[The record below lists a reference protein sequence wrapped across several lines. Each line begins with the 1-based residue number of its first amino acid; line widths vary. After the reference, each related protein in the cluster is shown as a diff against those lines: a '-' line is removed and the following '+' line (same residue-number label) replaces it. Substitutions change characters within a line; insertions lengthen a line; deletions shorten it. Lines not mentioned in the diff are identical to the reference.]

1 MADFVGFPQRPIGDR
16 RLTSPAKSIPL
27 GGPPVFVHAVPGR
40 RAVLADL
47 VPGALA
53 RDIALVVAGAGLTG
67 LAAQVSVPV
76 PASPVPMTGQTFAA
90 LLVGAALGWRR
101 GGASMLLYLVAGVAG
116 VPWFQGGSSGTPASL
131 GYVVGFVVAGSLV
144 GLLAARGGDRT
155 PLRTVGTMA
164 VGNVAIYACGVPWL
178 MAAAGIG
185 LDKALALGVAPF
197 LLGDTLKIALAAG
210 LLPAA
215 WSFAPRP

>member
-1 MADFVGFPQRPIGDR
+1 MSV
-16 RLTSPAKSIPL
+16 L
-27 GGPPVFVHAVPGR
+27 AVPGR

-67 LAAQVSVPV
+67 LAAQVALPV
-76 PASPVPMTGQTFAA
+76 PGSPVPITGQTFAA

-101 GGASMLLYLVAGVAG
+101 GGVSMALYLVAGVAG
-116 VPWFQGGSSGTPASL
+116 VPWFQGGASGTPASL
-131 GYVVGFVVAGSLV
+131 GYVVGFVLAGALV
-144 GLLAARGGDRT
+144 GHLAARGGDRT

-164 VGNVAIYACGVPWL
+164 LGNLAIYACGVPWL
-178 MAAAGIG
+178 MAAAGVG
-185 LDKALALGVAPF
+185 FGKALQLGVTPF
-197 LLGDTLKIALAAG
+197 LLGDALKIALAAG

-215 WSFAPRP
+215 WLLVKRK